1 MKPFKKFKSILAVGG
16 LITVLS
22 ASFFLGGMVMTNK
35 TESRAANSTRQKLES
50 RSDKEIAAESD
61 SFIQTSMKF
70 ARELLSESAD
80 LPLLDEYAEEHWGNS
95 SLENIIN
102 DVNAGNGAKQAI
114 LAVCEKNDLD
124 AANAKIGDL
133 TEEQI
138 MMIDQEVFCSSSH
151 PMGE

>member
-1 MKPFKKFKSILAVGG
+1 
-16 LITVLS
+16 
-22 ASFFLGGMVMTNK
+22 
-35 TESRAANSTRQKLES
+35 
-50 RSDKEIAAESD
+50 
-61 SFIQTSMKF
+61 MKF